1 VSQPLPATERSTARR
16 SLQVMTARMV
26 LPALVFFL
34 AAVCPL
40 TGCSKSTE
48 AGAPP
53 ADETLPDPAASGVKT
68 PEQAAQ
74 EAKAGINASNA
85 EAELQKLEQE
95 IGGG

>member
-1 VSQPLPATERSTARR
+1 MSQTLLPATERSSARR
-16 SLQVMTARMV
+16 SLQAV
-26 LPALVFFL
+26 LPALMFSLV
-34 AAVCPL
+34 AVCPL

-53 ADETLPDPAASGVKT
+53 ADETLPDPAASGVKSS
-68 PEQAAQ
+68 EQAAQ

>member
-1 VSQPLPATERSTARR
+1 MSRLLPATERSSARR
-16 SLQVMTARMV
+16 SLQVM
-26 LPALVFFL
+26 PALVFSL
-34 AAVCPL
+34 IAICPL

-74 EAKAGINASNA
+74 EAKAGINSSNA

>member
-1 VSQPLPATERSTARR
+1 MSRLLPATERSSARR
-16 SLQVMTARMV
+16 SLQLLPV
-26 LPALVFFL
+26 LMFSLV
-34 AAVCPL
+34 AVCPL

>member
-1 VSQPLPATERSTARR
+1 MSRPLPATERSSARR
-16 SLQVMTARMV
+16 SLPLLPV
-26 LPALVFFL
+26 LMFSLV
-34 AAVCPL
+34 AVCTL